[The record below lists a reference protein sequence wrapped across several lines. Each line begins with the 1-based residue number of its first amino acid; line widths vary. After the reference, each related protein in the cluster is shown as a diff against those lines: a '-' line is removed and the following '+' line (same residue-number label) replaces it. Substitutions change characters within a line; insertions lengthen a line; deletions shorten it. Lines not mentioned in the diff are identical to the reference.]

1 MPPGRLW
8 APPPS
13 VTVVITTLA
22 VAGYRSLR
30 DVVVPLHGLDVVTGA
45 NGTGKSSLYRSLRLI
60 ADIGSGRIA
69 ASLAAEGGLPS
80 VLWAGP
86 ETLAGSRRRNAPV
99 QGTVRKGPVSLRL
112 GFASDDGFS
121 YLVDLGLPQPA
132 GMATAFMLDPKS
144 KREWIWIGP
153 VARPAALLVERK
165 GRLVRAREGRGWTT
179 LSECIPAHA
188 SILTEIA
195 DPFRAPEVYAVR
207 EAIRG
212 WRFYDGFRVDRDAPA
227 RRVQVGTRTPV
238 LDDDGSSLAA
248 AIQTI
253 IEVGDADALA
263 SAVADAFDGAS
274 VIVNVD
280 RARFDLALHQ
290 PGMLRALGSSE
301 LSDGTLRYLLL
312 VAALLTPRPPGLMVL
327 NEPETSLHPEL
338 IPPLARLVQRAR
350 EHTQVVVVSHADDLL
365 AHLGREVDPDDDGG
379 EGGDDADGD
388 RGDEPTYG
396 RIGLRKDLGE
406 TFVDGQGMLST
417 PAWHWGSR

>member
-1 MPPGRLW
+1 
-8 APPPS
+8 
-13 VTVVITTLA
+13 VITTLA

-45 NGTGKSSLYRSLRLI
+45 NGTGKSSLYRALRLI
-60 ADIGSGRIA
+60 ADIGSGRVA

-80 VLWAGP
+80 ALWAGP

-112 GFASDDGFS
+112 GFASDTGFS
-121 YLVDLGLPQPA
+121 YLVDLGLPQPTA
-132 GMATAFMLDPKS
+132 GGTAFLLDPEI
-144 KREWIWIGP
+144 KRELIWSGP
-153 VARPAALLVERK
+153 LARPAAVLVERR
-165 GRLVRAREGRGWTT
+165 GPVVRARDGRSWTT
-179 LSECIPAHA
+179 LAQGVPTHA
-188 SILTEIA
+188 SVLTELA
-195 DPFRAPEVYAVR
+195 DPFRAPEVHAVR

-248 AIQTI
+248 ALQTI
-253 IEVGDADALA
+253 LEIGDAAALA
-263 SAVADAFDGAS
+263 AAVADAFDGATIS
-274 VIVNVD
+274 VTVE

-290 PGMLRALGSSE
+290 PGMLRPLGASE

-312 VAALLTPRPPGLMVL
+312 IAALLTPRPPGLMVL

-338 IPPLARLVQRAR
+338 IPPLARLVQRASKR
-350 EHTQVVVVSHADDLL
+350 TQVLVVSHADELL
-365 AHLGREVDPDDDGG
+365 SHLGRPVDP
-379 EGGDDADGD
+379 E
-388 RGDEPTYG
+388 EPPSAEDPTHG

-406 TFVDGQGMLST
+406 TFVDGQGLLST
-417 PAWHWGSR
+417 PAWEWGSR